1 MDTKLPDARLV
12 RSYLMGNDKAFE
24 KLFKRYERP
33 LFSFILRFTGDR
45 AKAEDV
51 FQQTWLK
58 VINGLSSYEEKGKFA
73 SWLFGIANNC
83 CIDEARKRSRSK
95 VDDYAS
101 SEGMDKLEGDMSDP
115 EVELLR
121 QEESVWLEQAV
132 DRLPDEQKEVVLL
145 RLHAEMPFKEIA
157 ELLGSPMNTVLGR
170 MHYAVQNLKK
180 FVIEEFGEDANH
192 VLSRI

>member
-132 DRLPDEQKEVVLL
+132 DRLPDAQKEVVLL